1 MGNLTSDH
9 LYTLQVHSKS
19 QFWNLITF
27 FPTIAPN
34 VFALEGAWIKKQA
47 ALMSGAFMLWA
58 AETFAVYF
66 VTIALLAESW
76 PRFMALWLLPSIL
89 SVDMILTMNVL
100 QHDGCLPIQL
110 GLNKGID
117 MEINSARNFVG
128 PVINLLTCNNGYHTI
143 HHMHSRMHCSQ
154 YPKLH
159 QLLVVPRMDPRL
171 DERDILRYL
180 WRTFFWPAKLPPHRE
195 HYRRASAKGA

>member
-58 AETFAVYF
+58 AETF
-66 VTIALLAESW
+66 
-76 PRFMALWLLPSIL
+76 
-89 SVDMILTMNVL
+89 SVDLILTMNVL